1 MRFFA
6 EESCQKCTP
15 CRIGTRGVLH
25 VLEELAHGETA
36 MPREQI
42 DEWLDTMAS
51 TSICGLGQAAPVP
64 VRGAFQHWPE
74 LFAELGK
81 PR

>member
-1 MRFFA
+1 
-6 EESCQKCTP
+6 
-15 CRIGTRGVLH
+15 
-25 VLEELAHGETA
+25 

-64 VRGAFQHWPE
+64 VRGALQHWPE
-74 LFAELGK
+74 LLAELGK